1 MIINI
6 DFDATCVTHDYPN
19 VGKDIGAIPVLKL
32 LVTEGH
38 KLILFT
44 MRDKKELDDAVF
56 WFLEN
61 EIPLY
66 GIQTNPMQRSWTT
79 SPKSYAQLTIDD
91 SALGCPLINDM
102 SFHQRPYVNWVE
114 VKRLLEDRK
123 ILKKNEEKRTN

>member
-44 MRDKKELDDAVF
+44 MRDKKELDDA
-56 WFLEN
+56 
-61 EIPLY
+61 
-66 GIQTNPMQRSWTT
+66 
-79 SPKSYAQLTIDD
+79 
-91 SALGCPLINDM
+91 
-102 SFHQRPYVNWVE
+102 
-114 VKRLLEDRK
+114 
-123 ILKKNEEKRTN
+123 KK